1 MSATAY
7 PTPIAD
13 AAGGGTQVTVT
24 QFTLSD
30 SAVGSEVSVSASRVI
45 SVKSPISI
53 PLSGPYTQAGGV
65 LVPVPPQAI
74 QNLIT
79 ANQLIELA
87 LATCMPLPITIRGI
101 TVYYHCPYET
111 VQPSLL
117 NNRKQ
122 IALAQFSI
130 LSTWIRAR
138 CYADPSDQL
147 CTTANAVYNELTSLP
162 TVNTGDYVDAAH
174 YNALFD
180 YVAWAMSVIR
190 ATINVTTIV
199 NAPIWNALTTAFANM
214 AREYTGNL
222 LHASR
227 WNALTSALAAI
238 DQFLAQYGAVTFLP
252 LTVVNPS
259 YTYPSGQQIPI
270 QIPISVLQQ
279 YGIDPTQQDIAVGYG
294 FGVYDDSFNKLYTWI
309 ENTPKQGLGYVQLW
323 VKLSDYVL
331 SKLNGGSATLYLA
344 VANMQ
349 LVDGETWGVS
359 GGALGNTAMDNIAN
373 VMDPGVIFT
382 AWAATTS
389 IRNPTLAGQQ
399 LYSDPLY
406 GDLGASTIVF
416 TPYPGYS
423 FTMYAIESAYLAT
436 KQLESNY
443 APCTAQSSQT
453 QPTSCTP
460 NTPCMYFTRMLFD
473 FQYNYSCGTSI
484 TTLWGINGYIGPLL
498 KAAGWISVSWDDTIV
513 AIVDDA
519 LKIMLGVSGANNV
532 NYASWSDGKAGTLS
546 TWIVQGLG
554 AMYSLKVPLGTWRFE
569 LHYANAEPT
578 GVYLGVWPPMTYL
591 NGFYHA
597 KYLPASALPHVYVY
611 GTQVQ

>member
-24 QFTLSD
+24 QFALSD
-30 SAVGSEVSVSASRVI
+30 SAVGSEVSVSASRII
-45 SVKSPISI
+45 SVRSPISI

-65 LVPVPPQAI
+65 LVPVPPQAV

-87 LATCMPLPITIRGI
+87 LAPCMPLPITIRGI

-111 VQPSLL
+111 IQPSLL
-117 NNRKQ
+117 NSRKQ

-130 LSTWIRAR
+130 LATWIRAR
-138 CYADPSDQL
+138 CYANPSDQL
-147 CTTANAVYNELTSLP
+147 CTTANAVYNELASLP
-162 TVNTGDYVDAAH
+162 TVSIGDYVDASH

-180 YVAWAMSVIR
+180 YVAWAMAVIK
-190 ATINVTTIV
+190 ATINVTTTV
-199 NAPIWNALTTAFANM
+199 NAPIWNALTAAFSRM

-238 DQFLAQYGAVTFLP
+238 DKFLDMYGAVVLLP
-252 LTVVNPS
+252 LAVVNPG

-270 QIPISVLQQ
+270 RIPTSVLRQ
-279 YGIDPTQQDIAVGYG
+279 YGIDPTQQNIATGYG
-294 FGVYDDSFNKLYTWI
+294 FGVYDDSFNKLYTWV
-309 ENTPKQGLGYVQLW
+309 ENTPQQGLGYVQLW

-344 VANMQ
+344 VANTI
-349 LVDGETWGVS
+349 LVDGKVWGVS

-382 AWAATTS
+382 AWASTANVQNS
-389 IRNPTLAGQQ
+389 CSGGSQI
-399 LYSDPLY
+399 YSDPLG
-406 GDLGASTIVF
+406 GDIGAGSLAY
-416 TPYPGYS
+416 TPCPGYS
-423 FTMYAIESAYLAT
+423 FTVSAIKSAYLAT

-443 APCTAQSSQT
+443 APCTALSSQT
-453 QPTSCTP
+453 QPTSCSPSTS
-460 NTPCMYFTRMLFD
+460 CMYFTQMLFD
-473 FQYNYSCGTSI
+473 LQNGYSCGTD
-484 TTLWGINGYIGPLL
+484 TYKLWGVTGYNPLL
-498 KAAGWISVSWDDTIV
+498 IKAAGWISVSYDDAIA
-513 AIVDDA
+513 AIVDDG
-519 LKIMLGVSGANNV
+519 LKILLGVSGGNNA
-532 NYASWSDGKAGTLS
+532 NYASWSDGKAGALN
-546 TWIVQGLG
+546 TWIIQTVGTV
-554 AMYSLKVPLGTWRFE
+554 YTLKVPTGTWRFE
-569 LHYANAEPT
+569 LHYANAQTPQI
-578 GVYLGVWPPMTYL
+578 YLGVWPPMTYL

>member
-24 QFTLSD
+24 QFALSD
-30 SAVGSEVSVSASRVI
+30 SAVGSEVSVSAERI
-45 SVKSPISI
+45 LSVQSPISI

-111 VQPSLL
+111 IQPSLL

-138 CYADPSDQL
+138 CYVNPSDQL

-162 TVNTGDYVDAAH
+162 TVNTGDYVDASH

-180 YVAWAMSVIR
+180 YVAWAMSVIK

-252 LTVVNPS
+252 LTVVNPG

-279 YGIDPTQQDIAVGYG
+279 YGVDPTQQDIATGYG

-309 ENTPKQGLGYVQLW
+309 ENVPRQNLGYVQLW

-331 SKLNGGSATLYLA
+331 SELDGGSATLYLA

-349 LVDGETWGVS
+349 LVDGRVWGVS
-359 GGALGNTAMDNIAN
+359 GGALDNTAMDNIAN
-373 VMDPGVIFT
+373 VMDPGVIYT
-382 AWAATTS
+382 AWASSANVQNS
-389 IRNPTLAGQQ
+389 CSGPSQI
-399 LYSDPLY
+399 YSDPLG
-406 GDLGASTIVF
+406 GDIGAGSLAY
-416 TPYPGYS
+416 TPCPGYS
-423 FTMYAIESAYLAT
+423 FTLSAIKSAYLAA
-436 KQLESNY
+436 KLLESNY
-443 APCTAQSSQT
+443 APCTALSSQT
-453 QPTSCTP
+453 QPTSCSSSTS
-460 NTPCMYFTRMLFD
+460 CMYFTEMLFD
-473 FQYNYSCGTSI
+473 LQSNYSCGTD
-484 TTLWGINGYIGPLL
+484 TYKLWGVTGSNPLL
-498 KAAGWISVSWDDTIV
+498 IKAAGWISVSYDDAIA
-513 AIVDDA
+513 AIVDDG
-519 LKIMLGVSGANNV
+519 LKILLGVSGGNNMD
-532 NYASWSDGKAGTLS
+532 YASWSDGKAGALNE
-546 TWIVQGLG
+546 WIFQTMGTV
-554 AMYSLKVPLGTWRFE
+554 YTLKVPRGTWRFE
-569 LHYANAEPT
+569 LHYANAQAAQI
-578 GVYLGVWPPMTYL
+578 YLGVWPPATYL

-597 KYLPASALPHVYVY
+597 KYLLASALPHVYVY